1 MKLTLVSWRKPYVS
15 AHARTLVHIDTPTL
29 SDEYGR
35 TGCGKRYPRDHA
47 ETFETREDDV
57 SELQCRSCLRALR
70 SE

>member
-47 ETFETREDDV
+47 ETREDDV